1 MVAIPANENA
11 GLVAIQCKF
20 YAPGHTVHKRDIDS
34 FLTASGKAPFTRR
47 ILVDTSGTA
56 WGKNSQDAIEGQHIP
71 VSRITLAD
79 LRDSDIDWRTYSLGS
94 RQAPTTRERKVPRDH
109 QVRARSAV
117 MAGFDT
123 SDRGQLIMACGT
135 GKTFT
140 SLIIAREFMER
151 EGGSARILFAV
162 PSLALLKQ
170 TLDDWSVEVDS
181 AFTAWAVCSDTKV
194 SARSDAPADSTV
206 DLPIPAT
213 TDAQR
218 LALSL
223 GANNDAEGLQ
233 VVFATYQSIEVIHQ
247 AQELAGETWRDFD
260 LVICDEAHRTTG
272 AKLTTAN
279 ESAFTKIHD
288 DAFIRRSKTLY
299 MTATPRIFAENAKSK
314 ASQKDVILTSM
325 DDKDTYGPV
334 FFRLGFGQAVKEGL
348 LTDYKVIILTVSEE
362 EVSQKYQLI
371 AEMDGEL
378 NLDTAAKLTGCWNAL
393 AKRKNPGSDVDYGS
407 DCSPMRRAVAFCRD
421 IKASK
426 QVTDQFPDLVNGTSG
441 LSNLTNADASDNL
454 QVECRHV
461 DGTMNAAV
469 RAQEMAWLTE
479 GSGTDEEP
487 VCRILTNTR
496 CLSEGVDVP
505 TLDAVLFLSPRNSQV
520 DVIQAVG
527 RVMRMELN
535 GKVPENIIVDTVSLA
550 SDKRSSDPLE
560 GSSSEPGGQ
569 DPLATG
575 VQGHLALLPSDWKE
589 AVFGRIVKKV
599 GSSLYWVDWSKDIA
613 TVANRY
619 IHLINQ
625 LLEDPQRQSA
635 FQDFVKALQTTL
647 NPAVDRNA
655 AVEMLASHSMF
666 ENERTSLDAFYQAM
680 IERIEAVHT
689 LAGKQEIMR
698 TLYDRF
704 FSQAF
709 PSMSERLGIVFTP
722 VDVVDFIIRSAN
734 YAMDT
739 AFKQTLANPGVAIIE
754 TKTSK
759 MIKAA

>member
-1 MVAIPANENA
+1 MNTNFRLMTDARTEALPTASSASALDSLLNEYRTLATSEREKGAMFEELTRQFLLHDARFAHQFKEVYLWSEWPERQTGDTGIDLVAIPTDENA

-79 LRDSDIDWRTYSLGS
+79 LRDSDIDWRTYALGS

-223 GANNDAEGLQ
+223 AANNDAEGLQ

-299 MTATPRIFAENAKSK
+299 MTATPRIFAENAKNR
-314 ASQKDVILTSM
+314 ASEKDAILTSM
-325 DDKDTYGPV
+325 DDQETYGPV
-334 FFRLGFGQAVKEGL
+334 LFRLGFGQAVKENL

-362 EVSQKYQLI
+362 EVSQHYQAI
-371 AEMDGEL
+371 AEMGGEL

-393 AKRKNPGSDVDYGS
+393 AKRKNPGSDVDYGEDRAS
-407 DCSPMRRAVAFCRD
+407 MRRLGLTGLDTHPRPVRCGGRPLVVHEDHCARQWDHGALDRVWITDFTYLRCTQGWVYLCAVRD
-421 IKASK
+421 AHSRRVLRYAMGE
-426 QVTDQFPDLVNGTSG
+426 QQSTDLVITALDMAATTRGAFPTGVVLHADRGTQFTSQK
-441 LSNLTNADASDNL
+441 L
-454 QVECRHV
+454 
-461 DGTMNAAV
+461 AAYM
-469 RAQEMAWLTE
+469 RA
-479 GSGTDEEP
+479 
-487 VCRILTNTR
+487 VK
-496 CLSEGVDVP
+496 
-505 TLDAVLFLSPRNSQV
+505 
-520 DVIQAVG
+520 G
-527 RVMRMELN
+527 RVSMGRAGVCWDNAMAESFWATL
-535 GKVPENIIVDTVSLA
+535 KTEYYYRRTFTTRDQVY
-550 SDKRSSDPLE
+550 
-560 GSSSEPGGQ
+560 
-569 DPLATG
+569 TG
-575 VQGHLALLPSDWKE
+575 VATWIEDFYNPR
-589 AVFGRIVKKV
+589 RI
-599 GSSLYWVDWSKDIA
+599 
-613 TVANRY
+613 
-619 IHLINQ
+619 H
-625 LLEDPQRQSA
+625 
-635 FQDFVKALQTTL
+635 
-647 NPAVDRNA
+647 
-655 AVEMLASHSMF
+655 
-666 ENERTSLDAFYQAM
+666 TSLGGKSP
-680 IERIEAVHT
+680 IEYELH
-689 LAGKQEIMR
+689 Q
-698 TLYDRF
+698 
-704 FSQAF
+704 
-709 PSMSERLGIVFTP
+709 
-722 VDVVDFIIRSAN
+722 
-734 YAMDT
+734 T
-739 AFKQTLANPGVAIIE
+739 AWT
-754 TKTSK
+754 T
-759 MIKAA
+759 AA